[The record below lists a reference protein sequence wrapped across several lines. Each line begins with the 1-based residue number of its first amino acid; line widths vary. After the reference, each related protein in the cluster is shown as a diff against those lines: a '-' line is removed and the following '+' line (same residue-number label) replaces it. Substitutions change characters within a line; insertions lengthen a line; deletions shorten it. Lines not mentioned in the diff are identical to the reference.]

1 MVVFSCSN
9 ATRLEHG
16 SKHKKRCTLPS
27 ERRGVLKWQL
37 GFYQSISR
45 LPLSSS
51 MDRCMDNNDLRGAQA
66 RLRTSR
72 NTSNTDHRLRV
83 YGVYSITFATR
94 LLIPVRLQLDSAVAW
109 CANHT
114 RCHSLLPFL
123 ASMEGELFPG
133 RRIISSVSGPPTAA
147 CMHAHMRDRTTGR
160 AGLLPDSALALHSL
174 QSRLICDTKPQ
185 ACSYYSDQYMTVTTV

>member
-1 MVVFSCSN
+1 MFAIQQVAKLRQRRRETTPNRPCAAPRYKLATDRQRRSPPIASIVVFSCSN
-9 ATRLEHG
+9 ATGLEHG

-51 MDRCMDNNDLRGAQA
+51 MDRCMDNNDQLRGVQA
-66 RLRTSR
+66 RLHSSR

-123 ASMEGELFPG
+123 ASMEGEFFQCVCATYCSLHACAYA
-133 RRIISSVSGPPTAA
+133 GPNY
-147 CMHAHMRDRTTGR
+147 R
-160 AGLLPDSALALHSL
+160 
-174 QSRLICDTKPQ
+174 
-185 ACSYYSDQYMTVTTV
+185 